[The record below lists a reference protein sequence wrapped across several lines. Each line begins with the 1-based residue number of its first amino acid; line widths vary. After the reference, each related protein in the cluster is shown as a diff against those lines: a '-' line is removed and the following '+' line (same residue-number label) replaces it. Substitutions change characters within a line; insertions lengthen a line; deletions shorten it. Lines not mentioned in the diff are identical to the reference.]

1 MLKLF
6 VASLLLVGVGF
17 ETRPPCPAMCQC
29 VYDGTVQDAVAH
41 ASVVF
46 VGRVVASTD
55 TLIDYGAGP
64 GHGVPHSILTFL
76 VDERWKGPGTDSIR
90 ILTPQA
96 STACAAFFMPGP
108 NLVFAHADTSGL
120 FFTSSCDRNRSL
132 KEARKDIRALG
143 RPVFRRSLGAFR

>member
-1 MLKLF
+1 VLKLF
-6 VASLLLVGVGF
+6 VLSLLPLSGGF
-17 ETRPPCPAMCQC
+17 KTPPPCAAMCQC

-76 VDERWKGPGTDSIR
+76 VDQRWKGPRTDSIR

-96 STACAAFFMPGP
+96 STACGAFFMPGS

-143 RPVFRRSLGAFR
+143 RPVFRRSGAAH

>member
-1 MLKLF
+1 MIKLV
-6 VASLLLVGVGF
+6 VASLLLLGAEF
-17 ETRPPCPAMCQC
+17 ETRLPCATMCQC
-29 VYDGTVQDAVAH
+29 VYDGTVQDAFAR

-46 VGRVVASTD
+46 VGRVVASSD

-64 GHGVPHSILTFL
+64 GHRVPHSILTFL
-76 VDERWKGPGTDSIR
+76 VDQRWKGPATDSIR

-96 STACAAFFMPGP
+96 STACGAFFAPGA

-120 FFTSSCDRNRSL
+120 FFTSSCDRNGSL

-143 RPVFRRSLGAFR
+143 RPVFRRSGTRR

>member
-1 MLKLF
+1 MLKVF

-17 ETRPPCPAMCQC
+17 ETRPPCAAMCEC
-29 VYDGTVQDAVAH
+29 VYDASVQDAFAR
-41 ASVVF
+41 ASAVF

-76 VDERWKGPGTDSIR
+76 VEQRWKGPATDSIR

-96 STACAAFFMPGP
+96 STACGAFFAPGA

-120 FFTSSCDRNRSL
+120 FFTSSSCDRNRSL

-143 RPVFRRSLGAFR
+143 RPVFRRSGAAH